1 MTNERIERVAD
12 RLHVRV
18 VSPASTPRRAAVVL
32 VHGICL
38 SGRVWRNWA
47 PALAARGIE
56 AWCPD
61 LRGHGDSDGK
71 KDLKRTSMDD
81 YAADVEAVL
90 DAAGSQA
97 LVGHDLGGL
106 VAQMIAARRPL
117 RGIALVGSFSSRNVS
132 GTRSITQLWR
142 NLRPRYLEA
151 MFRGKPWQPTVED
164 MAALALGRLDDAAK
178 AEVTSWMCPESGLA
192 AREVGVAGVPIDES
206 AIKCPVLV
214 AAMTQDQF
222 TPPHRQRLISQR
234 YRADY
239 VEFAQ
244 HAHFPMLEDGW
255 ERPAAVV
262 GRWLEEA
269 ARLGEERTKGSMTR
283 LAALRG
289 KDPTGTPTASPRP
302 PTASTPDDAES
313 PARKA

>member
-1 MTNERIERVAD
+1 MTKERTERVAD

-18 VSPASTPRRAAVVL
+18 VAPVSTPRRASVVL

-38 SGRVWRNWA
+38 SGQIWRNWA

-61 LRGHGDSDGK
+61 LRGHGDSDGQR
-71 KDLKRTSMDD
+71 DMKRTRMDD
-81 YAADVEAVL
+81 YASDVEAVL

-97 LVGHDLGGL
+97 VVGHDLGGL

-117 RGIALVGSFSSRNVS
+117 RGIALVASFSSRNVS

-151 MFRGKPWQPTVED
+151 MFRGKPWQPTDED
-164 MAALALGRLDDAAK
+164 MAALALGRLDDAVK

-192 AREVGVAGVPIDES
+192 AREVGVAGVPVDEA

-214 AAMTQDQF
+214 AAMTQDGF
-222 TPPHRQRLISQR
+222 TPPHRQRLIAQR

-244 HAHFPMLEDGW
+244 HAHFPMLEEGW

-283 LAALRG
+283 LAALAGR
-289 KDPTGTPTASPRP
+289 DPTGTPTASPRP
-302 PTASTPDDAES
+302 PVASTPDDDAT
-313 PARKA
+313 ARKA

>member
-1 MTNERIERVAD
+1 MSVERIERVD
-12 RLHVRV
+12 GRLHVRV
-18 VSPASTPRRAAVVL
+18 VAPDAHQRRAAVVL

-38 SGRVWRNWA
+38 SGQVWRNWA

-61 LRGHGDSDGK
+61 LRAHGDSAGRDE
-71 KDLKRTSMDD
+71 LKRTSMDD
-81 YAADVEAVL
+81 YAADIEAVL

-97 LVGHDLGGL
+97 VVGHDLGGL

-117 RGIALVGSFSSRNVS
+117 RGIALLGSFSSRNVS

-151 MFRGKPWQPTVED
+151 MFRGKPWQPTPDD
-164 MAALALGRLDDAAK
+164 MAVLALGRLDDAMR

-192 AREVGVAGVPIDES
+192 AREVGVAGVPVDEA
-206 AIKCPVLV
+206 AIRCPVLV
-214 AAMTQDQF
+214 AAMTQDRF
-222 TPPHRQRLISQR
+222 TPPPRQRLISQR

-283 LAALRG
+283 LAALQGR
-289 KDPTGTPTASPRP
+289 DPTGTPTASPRP
-302 PTASTPDDAES
+302 PVTSAPDLTDGSE
-313 PARKA
+313 RKA